1 MKKMKIPC
9 GLKTVPVRNLYT
21 ILLQVLLWGGVF
33 TLLLA
38 VMYVIDSRY
47 GGIHDQMLQWRTPLL
62 VWRLVLYAILITLW
76 IWPGGLR
83 RRYADQV
90 RASGHPH
97 PRFAVFRTEVIPV
110 LLVAFSEYSNWTQLQ

>member
-1 MKKMKIPC
+1 MKKMNIPC
-9 GLKTVPVRNLYT
+9 GLKSGPVRSLYT

-38 VMYVIDSRY
+38 VLYVIDSRY
-47 GGIHDQMLQWRTPLL
+47 GGIHDWMLQWRTPLL

-76 IWPGGLR
+76 MWPGGLR

-90 RASGHPH
+90 WALGHPH